1 MSIGSR
7 IKEARSRV
15 GITQEQLASM
25 LNVSKGAVG
34 NYENDTNY
42 PKTEIV
48 FELCRILKC
57 DANYLYQ
64 DDVKGMSEFRV
75 AFTEQKLIKKYRCLD
90 EHGRDVID
98 TLLEKE
104 YKRCQM
110 EQDSKSESV
119 ASGKTVLRRYISP
132 AAAGTP
138 LYAERDYETID
149 YPSDVVPEG
158 TEYAVGISGQSM
170 EPDVPDGCSVFVA
183 RTDQIRNGD
192 IVIAWVDGEGTV
204 CKQAVT
210 DGDQIVELRSINRQ
224 FADISG
230 EDLEGLRIYGKV
242 LGIHC

>member
-64 DDVKGMSEFRV
+64 DDVKGMAEFRV
-75 AFTEQKLIKKYRCLD
+75 AFTEQKLIKKYRYLD

-104 YKRCQM
+104 YKRCRM
-110 EQDSKSESV
+110 EQESKSAALSKIE
-119 ASGKTVLRRYISP
+119 LRRYISP

-138 LYAERDYETID
+138 LYAEWDYEKVD
-149 YPSDVVPEG
+149 YPSEVVPEG
-158 TEYAVGISGQSM
+158 TEYAVGISGRSM
-170 EPDVPDGCSVFVA
+170 EPDVPDGCSAFVE

-192 IVIAWVDGEGTV
+192 IVIAWVEGEGTV
-204 CKQAVT
+204 CKQAVMNI
-210 DGDQIVELRSINRQ
+210 DQIVRLRSINRQ
-224 FADISG
+224 FPDITG
-230 EDLEGLRIYGKV
+230 EELKGLRIYGKV
-242 LGIHC
+242 LGVYQG